1 MSDEKQEKDYFAYYV
16 AGTAV
21 VLIGV
26 ILAVKSS
33 ETEKFAPIKE
43 QLKEESA
50 MMNIRIISKEDYEL

>member
-1 MSDEKQEKDYFAYYV
+1 MSDERKEKDYFAYYV

-21 VLIGV
+21 VLIAV

-50 MMNIRIISKEDYEL
+50 LMNIRVISNEDYEL